1 MLLIRRILRW
11 ILSVIIAVIV
21 IFCVFYALGL
31 FNQADLE
38 TFFKNTKIIIG

>member
-11 ILSVIIAVIV
+11 ILSVIVAVIV
-21 IFCVFYALGL
+21 IFCVLYALGL

-38 TFFKNTKIIIG
+38 KFFKNTKIIIG